1 MSLYLVLIAI
11 VVFLIAYVTYGA
23 WLSKKWG
30 VDLSKPTPAHELAD
44 GVDYVPAKAPVLL
57 GHHFASIAGAG
68 PIVGPIAAAM
78 FGWLPVFLWIMIGS
92 IFFGGVHDYGSLFAS
107 MRHEGKSVGYII
119 EKNVGK
125 SGKKLFSIFAWLTL
139 LLVIAAFANI
149 IVKTFVAVPSVATI
163 SILFIILAI
172 GFGFAVNRMNVPL
185 GLATVVG
192 VALLVACIWF
202 GIQNPIVLSFNAWY
216 IIVLAYIFVA
226 SVAPVWVLL
235 QPRDYLNSYLL
246 YAMIIGAVGGLIA
259 YRPGLELP
267 AVTGFNVNGSMMFP
281 ILFVTVACGAISG
294 FHSLIS
300 SGTTSKQVDKEAD
313 AKLIGYGSMLIE
325 GVLAV
330 IALITAGYI
339 GADKL
344 AELSSAGGATNV
356 FADGVGQFMTGFGLS
371 KEVGKSFVALAIS
384 AFALTSLD
392 SGTRIGRFI
401 FQEFWDKS
409 DSEDGTKNNPV
420 LTNMYFGTLVTVGCG
435 GLLGVV
441 GWTKIWPIFGSANQL
456 LAAIALLTV
465 ATWLK
470 NEGKDFKMFTIPM
483 AFMFVVTLAALVQIV
498 MTNIAAGNFILV
510 VIAIVLFALALVLIK
525 QSWAVLTGSASK
537 PGSDNKASGQ

>member
-226 SVAPVWVLL
+226 SVAPVWVFL
-235 QPRDYLNSYLL
+235 QL
-246 YAMIIGAVGGLIA
+246 
-259 YRPGLELP
+259 
-267 AVTGFNVNGSMMFP
+267 
-281 ILFVTVACGAISG
+281 
-294 FHSLIS
+294 
-300 SGTTSKQVDKEAD
+300 
-313 AKLIGYGSMLIE
+313 
-325 GVLAV
+325 
-330 IALITAGYI
+330 
-339 GADKL
+339 
-344 AELSSAGGATNV
+344 LSSLCNDNWSSWRTY
-356 FADGVGQFMTGFGLS
+356 
-371 KEVGKSFVALAIS
+371 
-384 AFALTSLD
+384 SLQ
-392 SGTRIGRFI
+392 TR
-401 FQEFWDKS
+401 S
-409 DSEDGTKNNPV
+409 
-420 LTNMYFGTLVTVGCG
+420 
-435 GLLGVV
+435 
-441 GWTKIWPIFGSANQL
+441 
-456 LAAIALLTV
+456 
-465 ATWLK
+465 
-470 NEGKDFKMFTIPM
+470 
-483 AFMFVVTLAALVQIV
+483 
-498 MTNIAAGNFILV
+498 
-510 VIAIVLFALALVLIK
+510 
-525 QSWAVLTGSASK
+525 
-537 PGSDNKASGQ
+537 